1 MRGDSDTSGDEVS
14 ESEDDGYHESITLNT
29 KAPRSKFHS
38 IDPAFEEKLTTH
50 HYFLLPRRLD
60 GFALSKKQRS
70 MRHSP
75 EG

>member
-14 ESEDDGYHESITLNT
+14 ESEDDDYHESITLNT

-38 IDPAFEEKLTTH
+38 IDPTVEEKLTLH

-60 GFALSKKQRS
+60 GFALLKKQRS
-70 MRHSP
+70 TIQISKF
-75 EG
+75 